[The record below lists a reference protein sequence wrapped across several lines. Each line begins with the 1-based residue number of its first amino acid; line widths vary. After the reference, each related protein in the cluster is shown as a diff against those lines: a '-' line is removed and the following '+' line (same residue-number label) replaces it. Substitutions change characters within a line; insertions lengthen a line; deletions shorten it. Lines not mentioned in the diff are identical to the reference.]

1 MQLTLALL
9 SSCKKVL
16 LPPTINPMLT
26 FILNTLDVI
35 RKTSFNVNKINYR
48 LKVRFFYAMKR
59 SFVRGSCQNS
69 NYQSIT
75 LIILDPLLTSNLNVI
90 GVYNCLLST
99 YVYLSFF
106 WITIRNIQ
114 GLNLQIFT
122 YLRYSCLHI
131 LIIWSKS
138 DRYWFESL
146 TDCANYHTALSH
158 PK

>member
-1 MQLTLALL
+1 MQPPLAL
-9 SSCKKVL
+9 SSSHKKVL
-16 LPPTINPMLT
+16 LPPHINPMLT

-48 LKVRFFYAMKR
+48 LKVSFFHAMKR
-59 SFVRGSCQNS
+59 PFERGSCQNS

-106 WITIRNIQ
+106 FITKSNIQ

-131 LIIWSKS
+131 LIISSKLDRHWS
-138 DRYWFESL
+138 ESL
-146 TDCANYHTALSH
+146 TDCENYHTALFYTN
-158 PK
+158 